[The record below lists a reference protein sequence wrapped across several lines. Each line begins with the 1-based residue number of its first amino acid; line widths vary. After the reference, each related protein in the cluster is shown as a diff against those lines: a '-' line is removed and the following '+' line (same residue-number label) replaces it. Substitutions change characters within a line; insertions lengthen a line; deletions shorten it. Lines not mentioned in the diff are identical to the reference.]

1 MALRKIVPEYLMR
14 HIIATWLSL
23 LAILLAGTT
32 GAADTKPTL
41 DLYAAYAL
49 TGVGSTFGAVEANG
63 TLLAVETFNEK
74 GTIDGKKVRLI
85 VEDTQG
91 TNVQTLSAVRK
102 LISFNGAR
110 IILGPTW
117 LDSYQSV
124 LPVVDREK
132 VLLLTPSGAPI
143 VFKKSAEQYS
153 LAFSTWFNLEIEVE
167 VLLKQVQR
175 DNRKRIILA
184 FDQDPFFQTIR
195 AIVQRRAPALGL
207 EVVSDNSFDLSGA
220 DFKSMLVTSSRA
232 KADCALVGFGSESNL
247 ITFLKQRKEL
257 RPILP
262 LYGTDY
268 LDGYVSQTEWK
279 PLFENVSYIS
289 PRIRDT
295 TFAERYRA
303 RYKADPVL
311 SASTAY
317 DATMILLQALSS
329 NKQTPEAVRD
339 YLLANEF
346 STVTF
351 GPVRFNAWGGIQ
363 SSDFVITKISD
374 GVIAR
379 QPVL

>member
-1 MALRKIVPEYLMR
+1 
-14 HIIATWLSL
+14 
-23 LAILLAGTT
+23 
-32 GAADTKPTL
+32 
-41 DLYAAYAL
+41 
-49 TGVGSTFGAVEANG
+49 
-63 TLLAVETFNEK
+63 
-74 GTIDGKKVRLI
+74 
-85 VEDTQG
+85 
-91 TNVQTLSAVRK
+91 
-102 LISFNGAR
+102 
-110 IILGPTW
+110 
-117 LDSYQSV
+117 
-124 LPVVDREK
+124 
-132 VLLLTPSGAPI
+132 
-143 VFKKSAEQYS
+143 
-153 LAFSTWFNLEIEVE
+153 
-167 VLLKQVQR
+167 
-175 DNRKRIILA
+175 
-184 FDQDPFFQTIR
+184 
-195 AIVQRRAPALGL
+195 
-207 EVVSDNSFDLSGA
+207 
-220 DFKSMLVTSSRA
+220 
-232 KADCALVGFGSESNL
+232 VGFGSESNL

>member
-1 MALRKIVPEYLMR
+1 MR
-14 HIIATWLSL
+14 HLVATCLSL
-23 LAILLAGTT
+23 FSFLIVGTT
-32 GAADTKPTL
+32 GAAETKPTL

-63 TLLAVETFNEK
+63 TLLAVETFNER
-74 GTIDGKKVRLI
+74 GTIDGKKVRLV
-85 VEDTQG
+85 VEDTQS
-91 TNVQTLSAVRK
+91 TNIQTLNAIRK
-102 LISFNGAR
+102 LISFNSAR

-124 LPVVDREK
+124 LPVADREK
-132 VLLLTPSGAPI
+132 VFLLTPSGAPI
-143 VFKKSAEQYS
+143 VFKKSAEQYL
-153 LAFSTWFNLEIEVE
+153 LAFSTWFNLETEVE
-167 VLLKQVQR
+167 LLLKQVYR

-184 FDQDPFFQTIR
+184 FDQDPFFQSIR

-207 EVVSDNSFDLSGA
+207 EIVSDNSFDLSGA
-220 DFKSMLVTSSRA
+220 DFKSMLVTSSGA

-247 ITFLKQRKEL
+247 LTFLKQRKEL
-257 RPILP
+257 RAILP

-268 LDGYVSQTEWK
+268 LDGYVSQTEWA

-295 TFAERYRA
+295 TFAGRYRA

-329 NKQTPEAVRD
+329 NKQSPEALRD
-339 YLLANEF
+339 YLRANEF
-346 STVTF
+346 TTVTF
-351 GPVRFNAWGGIQ
+351 GPVRFNDWGGIQ
-363 SSDFVITKISD
+363 SSDFVIKKVKQGKVVEGPLS
-374 GVIAR
+374 
-379 QPVL
+379 